1 MQNAYVVMVNN
12 KYMMRVQAESKC
24 GAEHVVLDRFSDEIN
39 KYHVITDVQVFDQDD
54 LKTTWFLRDYFSRCD
69 LISMRCLKELVED
82 YVSTM
87 QDLDEDM
94 SNLLIEANKMVDT
107 KEAELEQAEKK
118 RDELA
123 RGVNAYTAQRK
134 RQAEDLGMAVEA

>member
-39 KYHVITDVQVFDQDD
+39 KYHVITGAQAFDQND
-54 LKTTWFLRDYFSRCD
+54 LKTTWFYRDYFSRCD
-69 LISMRCLKELVED
+69 LISMRWLEELVEN

-87 QDLDEDM
+87 QDLEDM
-94 SNLLIEANKMVDT
+94 GNLLTEAHKMVDT
-107 KEAELEQAEKK
+107 KLVELEQAEKK

>member
-1 MQNAYVVMVNN
+1 MQNAYVVMVND

-24 GAEHVVLDRFSDEIN
+24 GAEHVVLDRFSEEIN
-39 KYHVITDVQVFDQDD
+39 KYHVITDAQAFDRDD
-54 LKTTWFLRDYFSRCD
+54 LKTTWFFRDYFSRCD
-69 LISMRCLKELVED
+69 LISMRWLEELVED

-87 QDLDEDM
+87 QDLEDM

-118 RDELA
+118 RDELE
-123 RGVNAYTAQRK
+123 RCVNDYAEQRK
-134 RQAEDLGMAVEA
+134 QQAEDLGMQL

>member
-39 KYHVITDVQVFDQDD
+39 KYHVITSAQAFDSDD
-54 LKTTWFLRDYFSRCD
+54 LKTTWFFRDYFSRCD
-69 LISMRCLKELVED
+69 LISMRWLEELVED

-87 QDLDEDM
+87 QDLEDM

-118 RDELA
+118 RDELE
-123 RGVNAYTAQRK
+123 RCVNDYTAQRK
-134 RQAEDLGMAVEA
+134 HQAEDLGMKL

>member
-12 KYMMRVQAESKC
+12 KYMMRVQAKNIS
-24 GAEHVVLDRFSDEIN
+24 GAKEVVLDRFSEEIE
-39 KYHVITDVQVFDQDD
+39 KYKVITNIQVFGRDD
-54 LKTTWFLRDYFSRCD
+54 LKTEWFYRDYFSRCD
-69 LISMRCLKELVED
+69 LISMRWLEELVED

-87 QDLDEDM
+87 QDLEDM
-94 SNLLIEANKMVDT
+94 SNLLIEAHKMVDT
-107 KEAELEQAEKK
+107 KLVELEQAENK

>member
-1 MQNAYVVMVNN
+1 MQNAYIVIVNN

-39 KYHVITDVQVFDQDD
+39 KYHVITSAQAFDSDD
-54 LKTTWFLRDYFSRCD
+54 LKNTWFFRDYFSRCD
-69 LISMRCLKELVED
+69 LISMRWLEELVED

-87 QDLDEDM
+87 QDLEDM

-123 RGVNAYTAQRK
+123 RGVNDYTAQRK
-134 RQAEDLGMAVEA
+134 HQAENLGMKL

>member
-1 MQNAYVVMVNN
+1 MKEYYIVMVNN

-24 GAEHVVLDRFSDEIN
+24 GAEHVVLDRFSEEIE
-39 KYHVITDVQVFDQDD
+39 KYKVITNIQVFGRDD
-54 LKTTWFLRDYFSRCD
+54 LKTEWFYRDYFSRCD
-69 LISMRCLKELVED
+69 LISMRWLEELVED

-87 QDLDEDM
+87 QDLEDM
-94 SNLLIEANKMVDT
+94 SNLLIEAHKMVDT

-134 RQAEDLGMAVEA
+134 RQAEDLGMQL

>member
-24 GAEHVVLDRFSDEIN
+24 GAERVVLDRFSDEIN
-39 KYHVITDVQVFDQDD
+39 KYHVITDAQAFDQDD
-54 LKTTWFLRDYFSRCD
+54 LKTTGFFREYFSRCD
-69 LISMRCLKELVED
+69 LISMRWLEELVED

-87 QDLDEDM
+87 QNLEDM
-94 SNLLIEANKMVDT
+94 SNLLIEAHKMVDT
-107 KEAELEQAEKK
+107 KVVELEQAEKK

-134 RQAEDLGMAVEA
+134 RQAEDLGMQL

>member
-1 MQNAYVVMVNN
+1 MQNAYVVMVND

-24 GAEHVVLDRFSDEIN
+24 GAEHVVLDRFSEEIN
-39 KYHVITDVQVFDQDD
+39 KYHVITDAQAFDSDD
-54 LKTTWFLRDYFSRCD
+54 LKTTWFFRDYFSRCD
-69 LISMRCLKELVED
+69 LISMRWLEELVED

-87 QDLDEDM
+87 QDLEDM

-118 RDELA
+118 RDELE
-123 RGVNAYTAQRK
+123 RCVHDYTAQRK
-134 RQAEDLGMAVEA
+134 HQAEDLGMKL

>member
-1 MQNAYVVMVNN
+1 MQNAYVVMVND

-24 GAEHVVLDRFSDEIN
+24 GAEHVLLDRFSEEIN
-39 KYHVITDVQVFDQDD
+39 KYHVITGAQAFDSDD
-54 LKTTWFLRDYFSRCD
+54 LKTTWFFRDYFSRCD
-69 LISMRCLKELVED
+69 LISMRWLEELVED

-87 QDLDEDM
+87 QDLEDM

-118 RDELA
+118 RDELE
-123 RGVNAYTAQRK
+123 RCVNDYAEQRK
-134 RQAEDLGMAVEA
+134 QQAEDLGMQL